1 MLAITKCNRGK
12 HAATLSLLCAVL
24 LTAPASLGDVLA
36 DARLLLRVSNTAEH
50 FETRTQSQ
58 IRNILR
64 TYASIVA
71 MESDV
76 ELPAGIRS
84 TIAACY
90 TREYAWENFRGG
102 FAEIIAEHLSPQQIQ
117 LLIGFYR
124 NRGLP
129 PSQIDTFKATIAKA
143 ELIEAISADY
153 IFSSSPGCVH
163 RDAQLISSF
172 IDSQSLPSLLGTSLE

>member
-12 HAATLSLLCAVL
+12 HVATLSLLCAVL
-24 LTAPASLGDVLA
+24 LIAPPSLGDALA

-50 FETRTQSQ
+50 FETRTQFQVS
-58 IRNILR
+58 NILR

-84 TIAACY
+84 AIAECY
-90 TREYAWENFRGG
+90 TQEYAWENFQGG
-102 FAEIIAEHLSPQQIQ
+102 FAEIIAENLSPQQIQ

-143 ELIEAISADY
+143 ELIAAISADY
-153 IFSSSPGCVH
+153 IFRNSPGCAH
-163 RDAQLISSF
+163 RDVQLINAF
-172 IDSQSLPSLLGTSLE
+172 IDSQSLPSLLGTSFE

>member
-1 MLAITKCNRGK
+1 M
-12 HAATLSLLCAVL
+12 L
-24 LTAPASLGDVLA
+24 LTSPASLGDALA
-36 DARLLLRVSNTAEH
+36 DARLLLRVSNTAAH
-50 FETRTQSQ
+50 FETRTQAQ
-58 IRNILR
+58 INNILR

-84 TIAACY
+84 AIAACY
-90 TREYAWENFRGG
+90 TQEYAWDNFRGG
-102 FAEIIAEHLSPQQIQ
+102 FAQIIAEHLSPQQIQ

-143 ELIEAISADY
+143 ELIEAVSADY
-153 IFSSSPGCVH
+153 IFSNSPGCVQ
-163 RDAQLISSF
+163 RDAQLINSF
-172 IDSQSLPSLLGTSLE
+172 LDSQNLPSLLDPSLE

>member
-12 HAATLSLLCAVL
+12 HTATASLLCAAL
-24 LTAPASLGDVLA
+24 LNSPASLGDALA
-36 DARLLLRVSNTAEH
+36 DARLLLRVSNAAAH
-50 FETRTQSQ
+50 FENRTQSQ
-58 IRNILR
+58 ISNILR

-71 MESDV
+71 MESDI

-84 TIAACY
+84 AIAACY

-102 FAEIIAEHLSPQQIQ
+102 FAEIIAEHLSEQQIQ

-143 ELIEAISADY
+143 ELIEEISADY

-163 RDAQLISSF
+163 QDAQLINTF
-172 IDSQSLPSLLGTSLE
+172 LDSQNLPAELDPELE